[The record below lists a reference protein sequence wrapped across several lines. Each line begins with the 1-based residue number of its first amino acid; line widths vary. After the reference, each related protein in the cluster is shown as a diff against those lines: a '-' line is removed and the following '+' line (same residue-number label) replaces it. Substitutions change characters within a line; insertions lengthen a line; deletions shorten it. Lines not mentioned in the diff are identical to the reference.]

1 MNLAKIQTNFFIE
14 FSPQLMLE
22 GDGEQDQNKGGE
34 DDELFSRK
42 IPDTKKNRKIF
53 EKKIFYKL

>member
-14 FSPQLMLE
+14 FAPQLMLE

-42 IPDTKKNRKIF
+42 IPDTKKRKIL
-53 EKKIFYKL
+53 EKNIL

>member
-1 MNLAKIQTNFFIE
+1 
-14 FSPQLMLE
+14 MLE

-42 IPDTKKNRKIF
+42 IPDTKKRKIL
-53 EKKIFYKL
+53 EKNIL